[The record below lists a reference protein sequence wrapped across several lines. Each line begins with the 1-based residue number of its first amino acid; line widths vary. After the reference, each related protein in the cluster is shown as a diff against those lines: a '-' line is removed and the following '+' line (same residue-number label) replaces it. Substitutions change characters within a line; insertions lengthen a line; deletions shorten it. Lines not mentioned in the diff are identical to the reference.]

1 MGVITDTLNQVD
13 NIVLNFTEAVFT
25 GFAGEL
31 VQVASV
37 SSAVLVALIGAN
49 MMLQIHPM
57 TVASGVSFLIRLSV
71 VFLLAQSWANFDIIY
86 DLLTD
91 LPQRLGARMLAIGSG
106 GTIGTADGLHGAMD
120 GIVDHINEIATDAS
134 SRSSMFGISLVGVLL
149 GLLAA
154 LVGVA
159 AVLVISL
166 GKIGLAF
173 MVAIAPLALFAS
185 LYRSTK
191 NLFEAWTQTT
201 IGFALIPLVTAG
213 LMSILISVSEQ
224 AVSETPRDSI
234 ETIGDALGLIVVA
247 LASVFMM
254 TRIPDI
260 VRSLSGSIVAVGNG
274 IAEGRDIVRQGVAA
288 TGTATRGVA
297 LTGRAVGGVA
307 RDGTA
312 AAQGFY
318 GATTGPDVNPLRG
331 LSDRLSAARQRILA
345 DRAARKPPGRKR

>member
-1 MGVITDTLNQVD
+1 MGVITDTLDQVD
-13 NIVLNFTEAVFT
+13 AIVLTFTEAVFT

-31 VQVASV
+31 VQVTTV
-37 SSAVLVALIGAN
+37 GSALLVALIGTN

-57 TVASGVSFLIRLSV
+57 TMASGVSFLVRLTV
-71 VFLLAQSWANFDIIY
+71 VFLLARSWANFDVIY

-91 LPQRLGARMLAIGSG
+91 LPQRLGARMLSIGSG
-106 GTIGTADGLHGAMD
+106 GFINTEGGLHGAMD
-120 GIVDHINEIATDAS
+120 GIVDHINLIATDAS
-134 SRSSMFGISLVGVLL
+134 GRSSMFGISLVGVLL

-191 NLFEAWTQTT
+191 SLFEAWTQTT

-213 LMSILISVSEQ
+213 LMSILISVSQQ
-224 AVSETPRDSI
+224 AVDQTDANSV

-274 IAEGRDIVRQGVAA
+274 IAEGREIVRQGVGA
-288 TGTATRGVA
+288 TGTTARGVGMA
-297 LTGRAVGGVA
+297 GRAVGGVA

-312 AAQGFY
+312 AAQGFA
-318 GATTGPDVNPLRG
+318 GVNIGPETNPLRG
-331 LSDRLSAARQRILA
+331 LSERLGAARARILA
-345 DRAARKPPGRKR
+345 DRATRTPKRRT